1 MDNATRTTKIN
12 QLSALVAKAKK
23 LKTEIEK
30 ADAEQQRDNMET
42 ELFFKMMNKEVHN
55 G

>member
-1 MDNATRTTKIN
+1 MDNATRATKIH

-30 ADAEQQRDNMET
+30 ADAEQQRDNFEI
-42 ELFFKMMNKEVHN
+42 EQFEEKMNKEGHN
-55 G
+55 V